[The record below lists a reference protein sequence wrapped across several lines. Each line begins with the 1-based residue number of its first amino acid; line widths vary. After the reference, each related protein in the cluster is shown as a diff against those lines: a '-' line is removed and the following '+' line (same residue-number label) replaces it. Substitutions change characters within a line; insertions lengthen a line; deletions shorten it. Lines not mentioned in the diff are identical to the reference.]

1 MPTRGLWFPNRTWF
15 TQCSTRQQRRVVP
28 RDAAKIVR
36 TYLRLVE
43 ARDLDAA
50 SEFLAD
56 DVLIVFPGGR
66 TFGSLTDQV
75 TSSAGRFRSV
85 KKTLDQLDVLS
96 DGAEA
101 TVYVYGTLAGQAL
114 DGSSF
119 AGVRFID
126 RFALNDGQ
134 IVSQMVW
141 NDLAEVGA
149 LPA

>member
-1 MPTRGLWFPNRTWF
+1 
-15 TQCSTRQQRRVVP
+15 VVP
-28 RDAAKIVR
+28 RTAARIVR
-36 TYLRLVE
+36 SYLRLVE

-56 DVLIVFPGGR
+56 DVSIVFPGGR
-66 TFGSLTDQV
+66 TFESLTDQV
-75 TSSAGRFRSV
+75 ASSAGRFRSV
-85 KKTLDQLDVLS
+85 KKTLDHLDVIS
-96 DGAEA
+96 DGAET

-114 DGSSF
+114 DGSPF
-119 AGVRFID
+119 DGVRFID
-126 RFALNDGQ
+126 RFALDDGL

>member
-1 MPTRGLWFPNRTWF
+1 M
-15 TQCSTRQQRRVVP
+15 VP
-28 RDAAKIVR
+28 RTAAKIVR
-36 TYLRLVE
+36 SYLRLVE

-56 DVLIVFPGGR
+56 DVSIVFPGGR

-75 TSSAGRFRSV
+75 ASSAGRFRSV
-85 KKTLDQLDVLS
+85 KKTLDQLDVVS
-96 DGAEA
+96 DGAET

-119 AGVRFID
+119 DGVRFID

>member
-1 MPTRGLWFPNRTWF
+1 M
-15 TQCSTRQQRRVVP
+15 VP
-28 RDAAKIVR
+28 RAAAKIVR

-43 ARDLDAA
+43 ERDLDAA

-56 DVLIVFPGGR
+56 DVSIVFPGGR

-75 TSSAGRFRSV
+75 ASSAGRFRSV
-85 KKTLDQLDVLS
+85 KKTLDQLDVVS

-119 AGVRFID
+119 DGVRFID

>member
-1 MPTRGLWFPNRTWF
+1 M
-15 TQCSTRQQRRVVP
+15 VP
-28 RDAAKIVR
+28 RAAAKIVR

-75 TSSAGRFRSV
+75 ASSAGRFRSV
-85 KKTLDQLDVLS
+85 KKTLDQLDVVS
-96 DGAEA
+96 DGAET

-119 AGVRFID
+119 DGVRFID
-126 RFALNDGQ
+126 RFALNDRQ

>member
-1 MPTRGLWFPNRTWF
+1 MPRA
-15 TQCSTRQQRRVVP
+15 
-28 RDAAKIVR
+28 AAKIVR

-56 DVLIVFPGGR
+56 DVLIVFHGGR
-66 TFGSLTDQV
+66 TFESLTDQV
-75 TSSAGRFRSV
+75 ASSAGRFRSV
-85 KKTLDQLDVLS
+85 KKTLDQLDVVS

-114 DGSSF
+114 NGSSF
-119 AGVRFID
+119 DGVRFID

-149 LPA
+149 LLA

>member
-1 MPTRGLWFPNRTWF
+1 M
-15 TQCSTRQQRRVVP
+15 VP
-28 RDAAKIVR
+28 RAAAKIVR

-75 TSSAGRFRSV
+75 ASSAGRFRSV
-85 KKTLDQLDVLS
+85 KKTLDQFDVVS
-96 DGAEA
+96 DGAA
-101 TVYVYGTLAGQAL
+101 TTVYVYGTLAGQAL
-114 DGSSF
+114 DGSPF
-119 AGVRFID
+119 DGVRFID
-126 RFALNDGQ
+126 RFALDDGL

>member
-1 MPTRGLWFPNRTWF
+1 M
-15 TQCSTRQQRRVVP
+15 VP
-28 RDAAKIVR
+28 RAAAKIVR

-75 TSSAGRFRSV
+75 ASSAGRFRSV
-85 KKTLDQLDVLS
+85 KKTLDQLDVVS
-96 DGAEA
+96 DGAET

-119 AGVRFID
+119 DGVRFID
-126 RFALNDGQ
+126 RFALNDGL

>member
-1 MPTRGLWFPNRTWF
+1 MPRA
-15 TQCSTRQQRRVVP
+15 
-28 RDAAKIVR
+28 AAKIVR

-43 ARDLDAA
+43 VRDLDAA

-56 DVLIVFPGGR
+56 DVSIVFPGGR
-66 TFGSLTDQV
+66 TFESLTDQV
-75 TSSAGRFRSV
+75 ASSAGRFRSV
-85 KKTLDQLDVLS
+85 KKTLDQLDVIS
-96 DGAEA
+96 DGAET

-119 AGVRFID
+119 DGVRFID
-126 RFALNDGQ
+126 RFALNDGL

>member
-1 MPTRGLWFPNRTWF
+1 MPRA
-15 TQCSTRQQRRVVP
+15 
-28 RDAAKIVR
+28 AAKIVR

-56 DVLIVFPGGR
+56 DVSIVFPGGR
-66 TFGSLTDQV
+66 TFESLTDQV
-75 TSSAGRFRSV
+75 ASSAGRFRSV
-85 KKTLDQLDVLS
+85 KKTLDQLDVIS
-96 DGAEA
+96 DGAET

-119 AGVRFID
+119 DGVRFID
-126 RFALNDGQ
+126 RFALNDGL

>member
-1 MPTRGLWFPNRTWF
+1 M
-15 TQCSTRQQRRVVP
+15 VP
-28 RDAAKIVR
+28 RAAAKIVR

-66 TFGSLTDQV
+66 TFESLTDQV
-75 TSSAGRFRSV
+75 ASSAGRFRSV
-85 KKTLDQLDVLS
+85 KKTLDLLDVVS

-114 DGSSF
+114 NGSSF
-119 AGVRFID
+119 DGVRFID

-141 NDLAEVGA
+141 NDLAEVGV
-149 LPA
+149 LPV

>member
-1 MPTRGLWFPNRTWF
+1 M
-15 TQCSTRQQRRVVP
+15 VP
-28 RDAAKIVR
+28 RAAAKIVR

-56 DVLIVFPGGR
+56 DVSIVFPGGR

-75 TSSAGRFRSV
+75 ASSAGRFRSV
-85 KKTLDQLDVLS
+85 KKTLDQLDVVS
-96 DGAEA
+96 DGAET

-119 AGVRFID
+119 DGVRFID